1 MGEAMQ
7 ISFGLFE
14 DNERRKKNTML
25 DDIMH
30 FIDFKKS
37 MRSFKACIPMRDVL
51 PYTPNLV

>member
-1 MGEAMQ
+1 MQ